1 MSARSSEACHVPVAR
16 FSPAPLLREGWAAG
30 LLLLVLLCAAW
41 AWLFRMDALGQIL
54 ICRVPAT
61 GFWGAAGMWVVMM
74 SAMMLPSA
82 LPMIFTYAQVTA
94 RRERASAQAP
104 LVALFVATYL
114 VVWSAFGVA
123 AGAAEW
129 LLQDDGF
136 VRDGRLASPLY
147 AGALLFIAGLYQWSA
162 MKSVCLSRCRSPLR
176 FLLER
181 YRDGY
186 RGALALGLAHGT
198 FCVGCCWL
206 LMLLAW
212 VGGTMNLAWMV
223 VLTLLVAAER
233 MLRMRGAIL
242 HGSALALLGAGS
254 ALMLGAAL

>member
-1 MSARSSEACHVPVAR
+1 M
-16 FSPAPLLREGWAAG
+16 
-30 LLLLVLLCAAW
+30 
-41 AWLFRMDALGQIL
+41 
-54 ICRVPAT
+54 
-61 GFWGAAGMWVVMM
+61 
-74 SAMMLPSA
+74 
-82 LPMIFTYAQVTA
+82 
-94 RRERASAQAP
+94 
-104 LVALFVATYL
+104 
-114 VVWSAFGVA
+114 
-123 AGAAEW
+123 
-129 LLQDDGF
+129 QDDGF

-162 MKSVCLSRCRSPLR
+162 MKSVCLSRCRSLLR